1 MKEKIGLGLITCNR
15 EEFFKKSYKSIPS
28 DKLDEFVVISDGEQY
43 DYLSSIPTY
52 FIQHSEN
59 LGVGK
64 SKNEAL
70 KYLLAKDC
78 THIFLMEDDVIIK
91 DSGVFDAYVQ
101 ASKDTGIKHFN
112 FALHGNYNLD
122 SYGNPVIKKSV
133 EYPTGVT
140 IPLYHNVL
148 GALSYYHSDVLKDVG
163 LMDEKYFNA
172 MEHVD
177 HTLEIIKAG
186 YHPPFRWFA
195 DIQNSRNYLQDI
207 VGEHK
212 ESEIRKDPEEW
223 RKNFMKA
230 CDYFEKKQGFSVLNP
245 TKEYVAPLENV
256 LQSLVKI
263 LHKSK
268 NK

>member
-1 MKEKIGLGLITCNR
+1 MIEKIGLGLITCNR
-15 EEFFKKSYKSIPS
+15 EDFFKKSYKSIPYE
-28 DKLDEFVVISDGEQY
+28 KLDEFVVISDGEQY
-43 DYLSSIPTY
+43 NYLSSISTY
-52 FIQHSEN
+52 FIQHHEN

-64 SKNEAL
+64 SKNQAL
-70 KYLLAKDC
+70 RYLLEKGC
-78 THIFLMEDDVIIK
+78 THIFLMEDDIIIK
-91 DSGVFDAYVQ
+91 DPNVFNAYIQ

-122 SYGNPVIKKSV
+122 SYGNPVIKKTV
-133 EYPTGVT
+133 EYPSKTK
-140 IPLYHNVL
+140 ISLYHNVL
-148 GALSYYHSDVLKDVG
+148 GALSYYHADVLKSVG
-163 LMDEKYFNA
+163 FMDENYFNA

-186 YHPPFRWFA
+186 FHPPFRWFA
-195 DIQNSRNYLQDI
+195 DIENSRNYLEDI

-230 CDYFEKKQGFSVLNP
+230 CEYFEKKQGFSVLNP
-245 TKEYVAPLENV
+245 TKEYVSPLESV
-256 LQSLVKI
+256 LKSLVEM
-263 LHKSK
+263 HHK